1 MNLVET
7 PIAGLRIVDLE
18 PLEDERG
25 FFARAWCSR
34 EFQDAGLDDRIVQ
47 INISRNRTAG
57 TVRGLHFQADPWA
70 EAKVVRCTSGAM
82 FDVAVDL
89 RPDSATRGQWFG
101 VELTADNHRG
111 LYIPKGCAH
120 GFQSLADETEVL
132 YLMTENYVP
141 GAGRGIRY
149 DDPQIGVRW
158 PAPVTV
164 VSDRDRQLPSWED
177 FDNRAGDGD
186 EKAS

>member
-1 MNLVET
+1 VELVET
-7 PIAGLRIVDLE
+7 PIAGLRVVNME
-18 PLEDERG
+18 PVGDERG

-34 EFQDAGLDDRIVQ
+34 EFGDAGLDDRIVQ
-47 INISRNRTAG
+47 VNVSRNRKAG

-89 RPDSATRGQWFG
+89 RPDSVTRGHWFG
-101 VELTADNHRG
+101 IELTAENHRG

-132 YLMTENYVP
+132 YLMTEYYVP

-149 DDPQIGVRW
+149 DDSQIGICW
-158 PAPVTV
+158 PVPVTM
-164 VSDRDRQLPSWED
+164 VSERDRQLPVWADLE
-177 FDNRAGDGD
+177 NLDGG
-186 EKAS
+186 EKQG